1 MKLNFDEGQVFFGRT
16 PIAKVSSLNVT
27 TSKDASCEIRKFN
40 TPASVSATGKA
51 VFNRELIVK
60 MLNDI
65 VEHQE
70 KLVNYPRL
78 KSRVFLSITINY
90 TVNKKLILRRN
101 LYE

>member
-1 MKLNFDEGQVFFGRT
+1 MKLELDEGQVFFGRT

-70 KLVNYPRL
+70 KLIQDMLEQEEVIADAVNYPRL
-78 KSRVFLSITINY
+78 KS
-90 TVNKKLILRRN
+90 
-101 LYE
+101 